1 MCEHDKD
8 ISNIKLQV
16 DAIADGHWHNQ
27 QKLDELT
34 EMVKD
39 IHRATYG
46 NGEPERGL
54 RYRMSWTEQHIM
66 TLNRHVKMT
75 LALAA
80 CSVFLTL
87 VIGIALTVHLI
98 TL

>member
-1 MCEHDKD
+1 MCEHDND
-8 ISNIKLQV
+8 IAKIKLQV

-27 QKLDELT
+27 QKLDDLT

-54 RYRMSWTEQHIM
+54 KYRMSWTERHIS
-66 TLNRHVKMT
+66 TLDKHIKMT
-75 LALAA
+75 LAAVIVNAALALMIGLA
-80 CSVFLTL
+80 LIIHLTS
-87 VIGIALTVHLI
+87 
-98 TL
+98 